1 MDALARLL
9 TPWRLRVYPLAL
21 LGAVLVAFAV
31 FVGRAALGDGVTS
44 GGGRVGNDLPAFVG
58 AGRMVL
64 SGEVG
69 ALYDLAAQARAQ
81 ADLLPAGSVLPFAY
95 PPFVAVLY
103 APLAAVPYL
112 AAYVLHTLGQ
122 LAAVAGAVAL
132 AARRLPRV
140 ARYRWSAAAAA
151 VLFYPLARAA
161 FGGQNTAL
169 SLLCAAGA
177 FAVAGETRGAD
188 LRRGVW
194 LGLWLFKPQLA
205 LPVLVGVALRRP
217 WVLAGAA
224 PVAAGWWALG
234 AAVAG
239 PGWPAWWLR
248 EGALP
253 FLPRDRP
260 LNGGWSMSAWDLA
273 AGWVDALGGPGE
285 LGGWAAVVLV
295 GGAACALAWRRPAV
309 AVPVLA
315 ALAPLGA
322 PHALFY
328 DAGLAILALLVA
340 ADAGALLPAAAVWA
354 AAVLQLLPGPWSIAV
369 AVLAAGLVWR
379 RGGPEEPLRPRAA

>member
-1 MDALARLL
+1 MPPAVIPAGVDALARLL

-44 GGGRVGNDLPAFVG
+44 GDGRVGNDLPAFIG

-64 SGEVG
+64 SGEVA
-69 ALYDLAAQARAQ
+69 ALYDLDAQARAQ

-112 AAYVLHTLGQ
+112 AAYVLHTVGQ
-122 LAAVAGAVAL
+122 LGAVAAAVAL
-132 AARRLPRV
+132 AARRLPRI
-140 ARYRWSAAAAA
+140 ARYWWSAAAAA
-151 VLFYPLARAA
+151 MLFYPLARAA
-161 FGGQNTAL
+161 FGGQNTAM

-177 FAVAGETRGAD
+177 FAVVGETRGDD
-188 LRRGVW
+188 LRRGMW

-205 LPVLVGVALRRP
+205 LPVIAGVALRRP

-224 PVAAGWWALG
+224 PVALGWWALG

-260 LNGGWSMSAWDLA
+260 LNGGWSMSVWDVA
-273 AGWVDALGGPGE
+273 AGWGGGE
-285 LGGWAAVVLV
+285 VAGWLAVVVIAAL
-295 GGAACALAWRRPAV
+295 ACALAWRRPAV

-340 ADAGALLPAAAVWA
+340 ADAGALLPAAALWA
-354 AAVLQLLPGPWSIAV
+354 AAIAQLLPGPWAMGIAV
-369 AVLAAGLVWR
+369 GAAALGYR
-379 RGGPEEPLRPRAA
+379 RGG